1 MKRELSTCVMQKFN
15 GYESLRNHLNSI
27 ERRDFIPIDI
37 VYEPTLDEK
46 KNIECFFAPKFF
58 LGYCSTV
65 EKSRKVEE
73 FLIILMQKM
82 SLLQQV
88 FY

>member
-46 KNIECFFAPKFF
+46 KNIECFFAPKNF
-58 LGYCSTV
+58 LGYRSTV
-65 EKSRKVEE
+65 ENSRWKRWKI
-73 FLIILMQKM
+73 FKL
-82 SLLQQV
+82 
-88 FY
+88 Y